1 MPLMGFAILRLLNG
15 IRTFTLDRNSHQI
28 LSVPIKPT
36 LVGVPIQSYVN
47 LTINIKPS
55 AEWPEDHPTKSLCK
69 NYSPS
74 Q

>member
-15 IRTFTLDRNSHQI
+15 IRAFALDRNSHQI
-28 LSVPIKPT
+28 LSAPIKPT

-55 AEWPEDHPTKSLCK
+55 AEWSEDHPTKRLK
-69 NYSPS
+69 EYYSVR
-74 Q
+74 